1 MPKLPLDRP
10 VLIEGEDP
18 DEISEQFRGWRIE
31 LIHLGHGP
39 IHRSGAMALLD
50 DVRIAS
56 VNFERAV
63 ILRGTTPKGYTSLF
77 SSSPAS
83 PPARV
88 RSRRVGGDVC
98 LILGSEAQ
106 ADIYLPENC
115 CAVVFSLPLRING
128 QRVRSPAAGNMP
140 LRGSAE
146 FRSLTSEHRALVS
159 CCMELIDTFRRADLP
174 ELVGPKI
181 QHRLRELLLPAIFAF
196 FSQSTLLPPET
207 GERNIRR
214 LAVSRACVY
223 IDVHLRE
230 PITLNDLC
238 DTAGVRARTLEY
250 GFREFYEVG
259 PMTYLRSV
267 RLCRVRNELAN
278 YKSVRESVTEVARR
292 WRFTHMGQFSRDY
305 RLLFGES
312 PSATLRRSRRLLSR
326 HATLIALHRE

>member
-18 DEISEQFRGWRIE
+18 DQISEQFRGWRIE

-39 IHRSGAMALLD
+39 IHRSGVIAVLD

-56 VNFERAV
+56 VNFGRAV
-63 ILRGTTPKGYTSLF
+63 ILRGTAPKGYTSLF

-88 RSRRVGGDVC
+88 RSRRVDGEVC
-98 LILGSEAQ
+98 FMLGSEAQ

-115 CAVVFSLPLRING
+115 CAVVLSLPLRLNG
-128 QRVRSPAAGNMP
+128 QSVRPPAAGNMP
-140 LRGSAE
+140 VRGSAE
-146 FRSLTSEHRALVS
+146 FRSLASEHRALVS
-159 CCMELIDTFRRADLP
+159 CCMDLIDTFRRADLP

-181 QHRLRELLLPAIFAF
+181 QHRLRELLLPVIVAL
-196 FSQSTLLPPET
+196 FSQSTLLPRET
-207 GERNIRR
+207 GEKSIRR
-214 LAVSRACVY
+214 LAVSRACAY
-223 IDVHLRE
+223 IDMHLRE
-230 PITLNDLC
+230 PITLKDLC

-267 RLCRVRNELAN
+267 RLCRVRNDLVSHQLVHG
-278 YKSVRESVTEVARR
+278 SVAEVARR

-312 PSATLRRSRRLLSR
+312 PSATLGRSRRLLSR
-326 HATLIALHRE
+326 RLTLIALHRE

>member
-18 DEISEQFRGWRIE
+18 DEISQQFRGWRIE

-39 IHRSGAMALLD
+39 IHISGVMALLD

-56 VNFERAV
+56 VNFGRAA
-63 ILRGTTPKGYTSLF
+63 ILRGTTPKGYASLI

-88 RSRRVGGDVC
+88 RSRRVGGDMC
-98 LILGSEAQ
+98 FMLGSEAH

-115 CAVVFSLPLRING
+115 CAVVLSLPLWMSG
-128 QRVRSPAAGNMP
+128 QRARSPSAGNMP
-140 LRGSAE
+140 ALGSAE
-146 FRSLTSEHRALVS
+146 FRSLAPEQRALLS
-159 CCMELIDTFRRADLP
+159 CCMDLIDTFRRADLP

-181 QHRLRELLLPAIFAF
+181 QHRLRELLLPAIVAL
-196 FSQSTLLPPET
+196 FSQSTLFPREP
-207 GERNIRR
+207 GEKSIRR

-230 PITLNDLC
+230 PITLSDLC

-267 RLCRVRNELAN
+267 RLCRVRNDLVSHQLARG
-278 YKSVRESVTEVARR
+278 SVAEVARR

-312 PSATLRRSRRLLSR
+312 PSATLHRSRRLLSR
-326 HATLIALHRE
+326 HLTLIALHRE